1 MGGEC
6 TNMAGLQCACGSEFF
21 ATCDI
26 EPTSCAFAWLLLLV
40 SAIAHAVRCCAAD
53 ECESESDEDE
63 GASRMYT

>member
-1 MGGEC
+1 MEARDVDAHELRVC
-6 TNMAGLQCACGSEFF
+6 LAA
-21 ATCDI
+21 ATR
-26 EPTSCAFAWLLLLV
+26 LV

>member
-1 MGGEC
+1 M
-6 TNMAGLQCACGSEFF
+6 
-21 ATCDI
+21 
-26 EPTSCAFAWLLLLV
+26 PTSCAFAWLLLLV